1 MSFIKYTNI
10 LIFIFI
16 VNCSGNKVSNFH
28 GSKAL
33 DLKFEKLII
42 NETNK
47 NDLVRIIGSPST
59 ISDFDKNKWFYIER
73 NKTNQSIFKFGTQ
86 KINKN
91 NILIVELNN
100 AGILKNKKLL
110 NINDMNDLNYLKK
123 ETNKEFKNKD
133 FIYGVFSSLREKI
146 NAPLRNR

>member
-1 MSFIKYTNI
+1 M
-10 LIFIFI
+10 
-16 VNCSGNKVSNFH
+16 SNFH

-59 ISDFDKNKWFYIER
+59 VSDFDKNKWFYIER
-73 NKTNQSIFKFGTQ
+73 NKTNQSIFKFGAQ

-110 NINDMNDLNYLKK
+110 NINDMNDLNYLKE

>member
-1 MSFIKYTNI
+1 M
-10 LIFIFI
+10 
-16 VNCSGNKVSNFH
+16 
-28 GSKAL
+28 
-33 DLKFEKLII
+33 
-42 NETNK
+42 
-47 NDLVRIIGSPST
+47 VRIIGSPST
-59 ISDFDKNKWFYIER
+59 VSDFDENKWFYIER